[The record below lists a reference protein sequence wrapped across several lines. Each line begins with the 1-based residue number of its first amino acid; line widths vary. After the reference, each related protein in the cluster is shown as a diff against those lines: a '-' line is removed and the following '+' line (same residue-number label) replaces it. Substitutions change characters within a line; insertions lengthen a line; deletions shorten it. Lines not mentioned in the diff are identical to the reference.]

1 MRLQAQ
7 IHFLKPW
14 SVARDRSGKEVV
26 FVLGAGASRDAQLPL
41 ADDLTRHW
49 RGELV
54 KRVEGAA
61 SLLEAIDRVREP
73 DDDGRLADD
82 YEQIFWWLQTLWEH
96 RLLRRSLGIDPATYD
111 ALFHKIRENSRDIIA
126 DHLSER
132 QNSGGDVAY
141 LSRFAEF
148 ATERRAVKVFTL
160 NYDTCVERAC
170 RSAGSPI
177 VTGFDGDD
185 ERRRGWQPAVF
196 DRERAKGGVHLYK
209 LHGSLSW
216 FGSDPNSF
224 ETVDPPDPACT
235 KSHYGTRPRLIL
247 GPTSKVQSD
256 DPCWW
261 LLNQL
266 HATLK
271 RARACVVIGFRG
283 RDPHVGERI
292 AHERSLGL
300 DVIEVGPDVDPN
312 PEPSFPEPDRFKIG
326 ARLGVDCTASHALT
340 TGRIHAA
347 LRDLDR
353 LRTTSRDA

>member
-141 LSRFAEF
+141 PRW
-148 ATERRAVKVFTL
+148 T
-160 NYDTCVERAC
+160 
-170 RSAGSPI
+170 PQI
-177 VTGFDGDD
+177 
-185 ERRRGWQPAVF
+185 
-196 DRERAKGGVHLYK
+196 
-209 LHGSLSW
+209 
-216 FGSDPNSF
+216 
-224 ETVDPPDPACT
+224 
-235 KSHYGTRPRLIL
+235 RPMID
-247 GPTSKVQSD
+247 S
-256 DPCWW
+256 
-261 LLNQL
+261 
-266 HATLK
+266 
-271 RARACVVIGFRG
+271 
-283 RDPHVGERI
+283 
-292 AHERSLGL
+292 
-300 DVIEVGPDVDPN
+300 
-312 PEPSFPEPDRFKIG
+312 
-326 ARLGVDCTASHALT
+326 
-340 TGRIHAA
+340 
-347 LRDLDR
+347 
-353 LRTTSRDA
+353 